1 VVRFSPFCRRLKIF
15 EKENA
20 MSTRTTLIISLFL
33 ILAVTLSGLLA
44 WDRLP
49 EQMAS
54 HWNERD
60 QVDGYMSRFWGVWLM
75 PLTSLLMLGLFL
87 LIPAIDPLKANIA
100 QFRGVF
106 NLFILLFIAFLV
118 YLQGL
123 TLAWNLGY
131 QNFKISAAMLPFL
144 GALFI
149 FIGYL
154 LRHAKR
160 NWFIGIRTPWTLSS
174 DRVWDETHRLGSIL
188 FMLSGV
194 LALIGSLFGG
204 TIAFWLII
212 VPLLAATLFLVG
224 YSYFLYRRETKS

>member
-1 VVRFSPFCRRLKIF
+1 
-15 EKENA
+15 
-20 MSTRTTLIISLFL
+20 MSTRTTFLISLLL
-33 ILAVTLSGLLA
+33 ILAVTLAGLLF

-49 EQMAS
+49 EQVAS
-54 HWNERD
+54 HWNEKD

-75 PLTSLLMLGLFL
+75 PLISLGLLGLFL

-100 QFRGVF
+100 QFRGIF
-106 NLFILLFIAFLV
+106 NLFILLILAFLV

-131 QNFKISAAMLPFL
+131 QNFRMSAAMLPFL
-144 GALFI
+144 GVLFI

-188 FMLSGV
+188 FMVSGV
-194 LALIGSLFGG
+194 LALAGSFFGG
-204 TIAFWLII
+204 MIAFWLIF
-212 VPLLAATLFLVG
+212 VPLFGSAFFLIV
-224 YSYFLYRRETKS
+224 YSYFLYQRETKA